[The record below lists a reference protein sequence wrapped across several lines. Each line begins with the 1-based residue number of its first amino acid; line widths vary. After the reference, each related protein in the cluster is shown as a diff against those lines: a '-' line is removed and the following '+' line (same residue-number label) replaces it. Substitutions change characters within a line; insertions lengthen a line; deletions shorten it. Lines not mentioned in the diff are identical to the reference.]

1 MGGKRNMQ
9 SGDMKAE
16 LDAALGHQKVKKFNF
31 SINADDDE
39 PAAPFMAPPE
49 AMAAPVA
56 ASKPKAKPVSDFE
69 REKATK
75 EIMAMAESG
84 VNSRYSDM
92 FKAFQFIDVD
102 RSGRLSKSEIKR
114 ALDLWNVPVSK
125 AKLDLMFQKCDAD
138 DDGGISY
145 DEFVDNLARD
155 SVTISAMGKR
165 NMQSGDMKAELDA
178 ALGHQ
183 KVKKFNF
190 SINADDDDY

>member
-1 MGGKRNMQ
+1 MGKRGQQ
-9 SGDMKAE
+9 SGMKEE

-31 SINADDDE
+31 SINEPDE
-39 PAAPFMAPPE
+39 QMAAPFAPAPSSQAAPAAP
-49 AMAAPVA
+49 
-56 ASKPKAKPVSDFE
+56 KPKPKPLDDFE
-69 REKATK
+69 QKKAMK
-75 EIMAMAESG
+75 DIMSMAEKG
-84 VNSRYSDM
+84 VNDRYSDM
-92 FKAFQFIDVD
+92 FKAFQFIDMD

-114 ALDLWNVPVSK
+114 ALDLWNVPVDN

-155 SVTISAMGKR
+155 SVTMSAMGKR
-165 NMQSGDMKAELDA
+165 GQQSGMKEELDA

-190 SINADDDDY
+190 SINEPDY